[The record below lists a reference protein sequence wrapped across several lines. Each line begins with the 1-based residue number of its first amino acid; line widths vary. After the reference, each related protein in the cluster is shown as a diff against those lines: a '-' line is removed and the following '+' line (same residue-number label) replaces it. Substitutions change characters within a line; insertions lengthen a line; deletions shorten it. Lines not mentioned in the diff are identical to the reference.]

1 MHAVLLQMTIYLA
14 AAVIAVPVSQRLGFG
29 SVLGYLAAGVAIGPI
44 LHLVAEQE
52 SEGVRHY
59 AEFGVVLMLFLVGLE
74 LRARTLWDMRR
85 RLLGLG
91 SLQVGLTAAIIAGVA
106 MLAGNGW
113 AQAVAIGLILSLS
126 STAIVIQTLSEKRLT
141 RTEGG
146 GRVLRYCSSRTS
158 WRSRC
163 SRSCR
168 CSPRCRA
175 ARPRRWPPGMR
186 MGSCRSTAGC
196 APFSSWGRWPS

>member
-74 LRARTLWDMRR
+74 LRARTLWEMRR

-91 SLQVGLTAAIIAGVA
+91 SLQVGLTAAAIAGLA
-106 MLAGNGW
+106 MPMATTG
-113 AQAVAIGLILSLS
+113 
-126 STAIVIQTLSEKRLT
+126 
-141 RTEGG
+141 
-146 GRVLRYCSSRTS
+146 
-158 WRSRC
+158 
-163 SRSCR
+163 
-168 CSPRCRA
+168 
-175 ARPRRWPPGMR
+175 PRRWR
-186 MGSCRSTAGC
+186 SGSSSASPRRRS
-196 APFSSWGRWPS
+196 SSRP